1 MILDEIKNIK
11 GTKQELRKFGFII
24 GLVLLLFGVLFW
36 WKGKSFYLGFL
47 VSSFLFLFSA
57 LVYPQLLKLVH
68 FVWMS
73 IALVLGY
80 IMTRVILC
88 LLFYLLLTPLS
99 LIARVFGNRF
109 LNLKIDKSAPSY
121 WIYKTKESF
130 DILDYEKQF

>member
-88 LLFYLLLTPLS
+88 LLFYFLLTPLS
-99 LIARVFGNRF
+99 LVARMLGNRF
-109 LNLKIDKSAPSY
+109 LDLKIDKSTQSY